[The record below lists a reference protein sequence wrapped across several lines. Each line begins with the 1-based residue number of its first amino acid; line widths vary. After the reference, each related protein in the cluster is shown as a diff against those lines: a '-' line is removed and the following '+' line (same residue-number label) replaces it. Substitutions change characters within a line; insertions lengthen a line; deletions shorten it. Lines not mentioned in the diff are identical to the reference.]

1 MQFIPYFHRDKSM
14 NLKLALAVLL
24 SALLATAAPMSLQ
37 ADMVDTTRMLDH
49 GTRNAQLALVESFM
63 ARQEV
68 RTQME
73 SLGVDPVMASARVAG
88 LTDSQLQQL
97 TLEIENAPA
106 GGSALAIIGAVVL
119 IVFILELLGV
129 TNISHKI

>member
-1 MQFIPYFHRDKSM
+1 M
-14 NLKLALAVLL
+14 NLRLAMSVFL

-49 GTRNAQLALVESFM
+49 GARSAQVAMVESFM
-63 ARQEV
+63 ARAEV
-68 RTQME
+68 RSQME
-73 SLGVDPVMASARVAG
+73 SLGVDPAMAAARVAG

-97 TLEIENAPA
+97 TLDIENAPA

-119 IVFILELLGV
+119 IVFILEILGV